1 MFGQG
6 KICVSGR
13 KSFAKYFLSEFSVL
27 KVFIAKIISPVIFDH
42 SFKRLNALFLTK
54 NLFSEVF

>member
-27 KVFIAKIISPVIFDH
+27 KINPVDC
-42 SFKRLNALFLTK
+42 
-54 NLFSEVF
+54 